1 MLMLAA
7 ACVVAIVALGV
18 VRWFV
23 ERKVHPCIP
32 FVFISLY
39 YI

>member
-7 ACVVAIVALGV
+7 ACVVVIGV

-23 ERKVHPCIP
+23 ERKVWFQPL
-32 FVFISLY
+32 FYLFKL
-39 YI
+39 